1 MVRFYSGHMFTYSGF
16 KYNYVMSRYARKRR
30 VVQLR
35 CYHAEREDA
44 GEGEGR
50 GIKRGFLY
58 NYILY
63 KNIKFKRSYFEL

>member
-16 KYNYVMSRYARKRR
+16 KYNYAMSRYARKRR

-50 GIKRGFLY
+50 GIKREDTRGGRRKGDKKGIF
-58 NYILY
+58 I
-63 KNIKFKRSYFEL
+63 